1 MSDIMKFKDFLDE
14 VTRRLPLFLTQY
26 ELNKIHVEE
35 VCKNNG
41 IICTSLVVSLRNENM
56 SPSIYMDCF
65 YELYRQGTSIEN
77 IINKIVYE
85 YENARKEMSN
95 SDIVLPNKDNVKDK
109 IFMRL
114 VNYERNK
121 TQFEDCPLVPYH
133 DLAITFRYLVK
144 NDENGIASAIVR
156 NKDLEEWDI
165 SNEQLYDIAKD
176 NTRRLFPPELRR
188 LDDML
193 REYDE
198 NIDIPEDSGLHIL
211 TNQQHIN
218 GATYMVYEDIIKE
231 FAQNNNSDVYILPS
245 SIHEVLLLPAKEDIN
260 KANLEEMVKEINE
273 YVVSPLEYL
282 SDTVYKYDLREFC
295 VKI

>member
-1 MSDIMKFKDFLDE
+1 MKFKDFLDE

>member
-1 MSDIMKFKDFLDE
+1 MKFKDFLDE
-14 VTRRLPLFLTQY
+14 VTKRLPLFLTQY

-114 VNYERNK
+114 VNYESNK
-121 TQFEDCPLVPYH
+121 KQFEDCPLVPYH

-144 NDENGIASAIVR
+144 NDKNGIASAIVR

-165 SNEQLYDIAKD
+165 SNEELYDIAKD

-198 NIDIPEDSGLHIL
+198 NIDVPEDSGLHIL

-231 FAQNNNSDVYILPS
+231 FAQNNKSDVYILPS
-245 SIHEVLLLPAKEDIN
+245 SIHEVLLLPYKEDIN
-260 KANLEEMVKEINE
+260 KSNLEEMVKEINE

>member
-1 MSDIMKFKDFLDE
+1 MKFKEFLDE
-14 VTRRLPLFLTQY
+14 VTKRLPSFLTQY

-85 YENARKEMSN
+85 YENARKEMSS

-114 VNYERNK
+114 VNYESNK
-121 TQFEDCPLVPYH
+121 KQFEDCPFVPYH

-156 NKDLEEWDI
+156 NKDLVEWDI
-165 SNEQLYDIAKD
+165 SNEELYDIAKE

-211 TNQQHIN
+211 TNKQHIN

-245 SIHEVLLLPAKEDIN
+245 SIHEVLLLPYKEDIN
-260 KANLEEMVKEINE
+260 KSNLEEMVKEINE

>member
-1 MSDIMKFKDFLDE
+1 MKFKEFLDE
-14 VTRRLPLFLTQY
+14 VTKRLPSFLTQY

-85 YENARKEMSN
+85 YENARKEMSS

-114 VNYERNK
+114 VNYESNK
-121 TQFEDCPLVPYH
+121 KQFEDCPLVPYH

-156 NKDLEEWDI
+156 NKDLKDWDI
-165 SNEQLYDIAKD
+165 SNERLYDIAKE

-260 KANLEEMVKEINE
+260 KSNLEEMVKEINE

>member
-1 MSDIMKFKDFLDE
+1 MKFKEFLDE
-14 VTRRLPLFLTQY
+14 VTKRLPLFLTQY

-121 TQFEDCPLVPYH
+121 KQFEDCPLVPYH
-133 DLAITFRYLVK
+133 DLVITFRYLVK

>member
-14 VTRRLPLFLTQY
+14 VTRRLPSFLTQY

-85 YENARKEMSN
+85 YENARKEMSS

-114 VNYERNK
+114 VNYESNK
-121 TQFEDCPLVPYH
+121 KQFEDCPLVPYH

-156 NKDLEEWDI
+156 NKDLVEWDI
-165 SNEQLYDIAKD
+165 SNEELYDIAKE

-245 SIHEVLLLPAKEDIN
+245 SIHEVLLLPYKEDIN
-260 KANLEEMVKEINE
+260 KSNLEEMVKEINE

>member
-1 MSDIMKFKDFLDE
+1 VSDIMKFKDFLDE

>member
-1 MSDIMKFKDFLDE
+1 MKFKDFLDE
-14 VTRRLPLFLTQY
+14 VTRRLPSFLTQY

-85 YENARKEMSN
+85 YENARKEMSS

-114 VNYERNK
+114 VNYESNK
-121 TQFEDCPLVPYH
+121 KQFEDCPLVPYH

-156 NKDLEEWDI
+156 NKDLVEWDI
-165 SNEQLYDIAKD
+165 SNEELYDIAKE

-245 SIHEVLLLPAKEDIN
+245 SIHEVLLLPYKEDIN
-260 KANLEEMVKEINE
+260 KSNLEEMVKEINE